1 MPFDTTGKQVGLFLS
16 LAACALVVG
25 TQSKGLFSGWPTVVC
40 VSRQAPTSDWSRPG
54 RICASISRLD
64 NSSIKTNTF

>member
-25 TQSKGLFSGWPTVVC
+25 TQSKGLLQPGADRSPRVEAGSELGLESAWPHLRVDLV
-40 VSRQAPTSDWSRPG
+40 P
-54 RICASISRLD
+54 
-64 NSSIKTNTF
+64 

>member
-25 TQSKGLFSGWPTVVC
+25 TQSKCLLQPANDPGPGVEPAAELGLESALPHLRVDLA
-40 VSRQAPTSDWSRPG
+40 AP
-54 RICASISRLD
+54 
-64 NSSIKTNTF
+64 

>member
-25 TQSKGLFSGWPTVVC
+25 TQSKGLLQPATDRG
-40 VSRQAPTSDWSRPG
+40 PG
-54 RICASISRLD
+54 VESAAGLGLEFVLFHLRVDLAVL
-64 NSSIKTNTF
+64 

>member
-25 TQSKGLFSGWPTVVC
+25 TQSKGL
-40 VSRQAPTSDWSRPG
+40 RQPAADRGPG
-54 RICASISRLD
+54 VEPAAELG
-64 NSSIKTNTF
+64 

>member
-25 TQSKGLFSGWPTVVC
+25 TQSKGLLQPATDRSPRVEAGSELGLESAWPHLRVDLV
-40 VSRQAPTSDWSRPG
+40 P
-54 RICASISRLD
+54 
-64 NSSIKTNTF
+64 